1 MADTDQV
8 IVPLTA
14 SNWPLFKAGLKLTK
28 QQAPSSRAAR
38 GLMILSTK
46 PTKADK
52 EPAIAGV
59 LIYDAGAALVLLC
72 PFRRIFVAEALNAR
86 VLASLSVIAGAVR
99 NLAFIEGNKAVLGI
113 PWNDNGMQALTD
125 MGMDKQIVGRSF

>member
-14 SNWPLFKAGLKLTK
+14 SNWPRFKAGLKVAK
-28 QQAPSSRAAR
+28 QQAPPSRAPR
-38 GLMILSTK
+38 GLMVLSSMSK
-46 PTKADK
+46 SDK
-52 EPAIAGV
+52 DPAIAGV
-59 LIYDAGAALVLLC
+59 LIYDAGAALILLS
-72 PFRRIFVAEALNAR
+72 PFRHVFVNEALNA
-86 VLASLSVIAGAVR
+86 VTLKNLLVMSAGIR
-99 NLAFIEGNKAVLGI
+99 SLAFVEGNKAIFGI